1 MKYSWQRQVGL
12 DWQRSSLS
20 GQYTTHYA
28 QMVLM
33 LLSAKS
39 VLWGVQL
46 TNRL

>member
-20 GQYTTHYA
+20 A

-33 LLSAKS
+33 LLSTKS
-39 VLWGVQL
+39 VSWGVQL